1 MSNKKFDKRKEEIKA
16 AGIKSF
22 TAFGYYKTTLDD
34 IAGMLGMTKNSLYY
48 YFENKEALFRELVED
63 EISAHIEFI
72 EDVVSKKIPADE
84 KLVTIITGLIE
95 FIRERTLKY
104 TVKLSTYLEIHKVI
118 KKEFGEFQRNESKAI
133 ESILKEGIKTGI
145 FIEHDTEALAADI
158 QYLVPALFRSY
169 YTDSDAE
176 FVHEIDF
183 EYISSMIKRL
193 INYLINGIKVNKK

>member
-34 IAGMLGMTKNSLYY
+34 IAGMLGMKKNSLYY